1 MINSP
6 IMEPITCFP
15 KSFSKSEFLH
25 EMIMVLSILDLFP
38 RGGNNFK
45 EGWRDGW
52 EEGEKQEEEDGENR
66 REKIGEQR
74 EERGGGREGKEG
86 EGRRKIKGEEKKA
99 EGG

>member
-6 IMEPITCFP
+6 IMEPITCFL

-66 REKIGEQR
+66 GETRRERRRKRGE
-74 EERGGGREGKEG
+74 GGGRKEENKGRGKES
-86 EGRRKIKGEEKKA
+86 
-99 EGG
+99 